1 MQLKEKTKVKTDAK
15 RRLFGQ
21 ILKDKGLVTENQIL
35 EALAVQ
41 KQKGGLIG
49 DILVDLQYI
58 TNEQILHALSEYLGL
73 KIIDIEDMSIPPE
86 IINIVPPALAQLY
99 RIVPVEFTDD
109 TVTIVLADALNYQI
123 LDDLRLILKHSIKPA
138 LCHKDHINH
147 ALEKYYPHRHE
158 SIEQLLLEFGGE
170 CVSLETTKDDYID
183 IEELRKLSDAA
194 PIKKWVGLMLL
205 DAVSDKASDIH
216 FESFEDGFK
225 VRYRIDGILYEKI
238 SPPKQMGIPII
249 SRLKLIS
256 GMDISV
262 RRLPQDGRVQ
272 INVGGTFVDLRVST
286 LPTKYGE
293 SVVMRLLNKSL
304 VPLNMETLG
313 FRPEELILMRQLMI
327 KPNGIILVTG
337 PTGSGKTTS
346 LYAALNFLNDI
357 NTKIITT
364 EDPVEYDIDGLI
376 QVQVNPVIGVT
387 FANCLRAILRQDPD
401 IILVGEIRDEE
412 TARIAIQS
420 ALTGHLVFSTLHTND
435 APTTVTRL
443 VDMGIKPYLIAA
455 TVEGVIS
462 QRLVRKICTK
472 CKEEYMPSKESL
484 MELNLTEQD
493 VKGKKFFRG
502 KGCANCRNV
511 GYRGRMG
518 IYEILVMNDEIRHL
532 IIEQVAT
539 NTIRLVAKKNGMN
552 TLRESGL
559 MAAYNGMTTIEEVVR
574 ETILI

>member
-1 MQLKEKTKVKTDAK
+1 MQLKEKTNVKTDAK

-73 KIIDIEDMSIPPE
+73 EIIDIEDMSISPE
-86 IINIVPPALAQLY
+86 IINMVPPAIAQLY
-99 RIVPVEFTDD
+99 RIVPVKFTDD

-138 LCHKDHINH
+138 LCHKEHINH

-170 CVSLETTKDDYID
+170 CVSLKTTKDDYID

-194 PIKKWVGLMLL
+194 PVKKWVGLMLL

-313 FRPEELILMRQLMI
+313 FRPEELILMRQLMV

-472 CKEEYMPSKESL
+472 CKEEYVPSKESL

-493 VKGKKFFRG
+493 VQGKKFFRG

-511 GYRGRMG
+511 GYQGRMG

-532 IIEQVAT
+532 IIEQTTT
-539 NTIRLVAKKNGMN
+539 NTIRLAAKKNGMN

-559 MAAYNGMTTIEEVVR
+559 MAVYNGMTTREEVVR